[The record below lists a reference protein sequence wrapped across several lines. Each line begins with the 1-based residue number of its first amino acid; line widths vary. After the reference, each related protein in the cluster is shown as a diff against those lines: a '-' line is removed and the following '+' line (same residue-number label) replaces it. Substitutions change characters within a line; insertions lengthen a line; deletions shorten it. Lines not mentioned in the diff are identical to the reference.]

1 MRKTMA
7 KKKKQT
13 REKNEQYWKD
23 RAVVM
28 EEGKE
33 AQAERLS
40 RRTAKTYRHAYHNLV
55 SEIDALYA
63 EILDKGLDNVTRTDI
78 YNLNRYTIMANKI
91 ASEIEGLAKLDNKL
105 LTELL
110 ESISFSTYKAN
121 FEALDI
127 EFTILNEVEAAAIAN
142 QNWAGMKYSD
152 RIWGNAADFNS
163 RVMSDIESMV
173 IGGKSPDQLKKK
185 LMEDFTSKFYEA
197 DRLIRTEASHAYNSA
212 ALESYKKAGCQFI
225 DYLAEADCCEIC
237 EPYSGQR
244 FPIDDVPVIP
254 VHPNCRCTYLPVVEV

>member
-1 MRKTMA
+1 M
-7 KKKKQT
+7 KKKQT
-13 REKNEQYWKD
+13 RQERIEHNEQYWKD
-23 RAVVM
+23 RAVIM
-28 EEGKE
+28 EESKE

-40 RRTAKTYRHAYHNLV
+40 RKTAKTYRHAYQNLV
-55 SEIDALYA
+55 RDVDALYA

-78 YNLNRYTIMANKI
+78 YNLRHYTVMANKI
-91 ASEIEGLAKLDNKL
+91 ADEIEGLAKLDTKL
-105 LTELL
+105 LEELL

-121 FEALDI
+121 FEAFGI

-142 QNWAGMKYSD
+142 QNWTGMKFSD

-244 FPIDDVPVIP
+244 FPIEDVPVIP